1 MNGDGLRIRAAAE
14 KGTEKRQ
21 RPGELTGG
29 GGDGQG
35 EEEPHNPFWILA
47 PPGVG
52 GLALEVRDP
61 APKETPPPG
70 GCPWCRGAAEG
81 RQRGEGCSSGQ
92 DKESTRGPEGPH
104 PQEEARGGGGGTLS
118 CI

>member
-21 RPGELTGG
+21 SSRV
-29 GGDGQG
+29 
-35 EEEPHNPFWILA
+35 EEVMGKGRRSHTILA

-61 APKETPPPG
+61 APEETPPPG
-70 GCPWCRGAAEG
+70 GCPWRRGAAEG
-81 RQRGEGCSSGQ
+81 RQRGKGCSSGQ

-104 PQEEARGGGGGTLS
+104 PQEEARGGGGGGH
-118 CI
+118 